1 MKVDCLV
8 FGSSLYS
15 ITLKL
20 CPNSGTSQDKI
31 VYNKIFAV
39 GWSVIFASFAG
50 ENYVN
55 SYVQVGC
62 RLGEMAIYTYINLY
76 LVEIWLIHKCVLV
89 RVSSSSVMLQ
99 FVAVKPCCAFLGTGL
114 IPGVCRLCL
123 HMFLAQ
129 INVRA
134 SPASVSCRALAPFT
148 SISSTSVLNSVLR
161 CQSITVSHHYCL
173 VASLIHNSFVR
184 CV

>member
-1 MKVDCLV
+1 MRISLN
-8 FGSSLYS
+8 SSFSRVLY
-15 ITLKL
+15 
-20 CPNSGTSQDKI
+20 
-31 VYNKIFAV
+31 V
-39 GWSVIFASFAG
+39 
-50 ENYVN
+50 
-55 SYVQVGC
+55 
-62 RLGEMAIYTYINLY
+62 
-76 LVEIWLIHKCVLV
+76 
-89 RVSSSSVMLQ
+89 VSSAIKKPQHVKHIVMLQ